1 MTIGNAFP
9 DYIHDFQPLR
19 NAQSEY
25 WGKLGIHNGEFS
37 TKAVNLQATGYYRV
51 SAT

>member
-1 MTIGNAFP
+1 MIIGNAFP

-25 WGKLGIHNGEFS
+25 WGKLGIHNGESS
-37 TKAVNLQATGYYRV
+37 TKAANLQATEYY
-51 SAT
+51 